1 MEAISDLPRAERIEL
16 APGYSVSRV
25 INGCWQLSDG
35 HALDAPIDFD
45 DVMHAFFELIDHGF
59 TTFDCGDIYTG
70 VEEFLGTLVARL
82 KRGEG
87 PVSAD
92 DIQIHTKY
100 VPDLD
105 ILADVTFKHTESII
119 DRSLRRLNR
128 DTLDLVQFHWW
139 DYNVPG
145 YVEVALDLLKLKE
158 KGKIR
163 NIGVT
168 NFDAP
173 HLKEIV
179 DAGVPIVSCQ
189 SQYSLFDRRPEFAL
203 SKYCEG
209 ANIKHVCYGTLAG
222 GLLAKRWEGVGAIK
236 PETRSQVKYLQVLE
250 DSVGYEGY
258 QKLLEL
264 LEKIASHYG
273 VGVSHIATKYILGR
287 PSVACTIVGVRN
299 SRHVADNC
307 KIFGFELS
315 PEDEAAITAFLDGY
329 PRLQG
334 DCYTLERESPR
345 YKSIIHMN
353 VNEEE
358 QGGNDAL
365 AGK

>member
-1 MEAISDLPRAERIEL
+1 MAR
-16 APGYSVSRV
+16 
-25 INGCWQLSDG
+25 
-35 HALDAPIDFD
+35 
-45 DVMHAFFELIDHGF
+45 DVMHAFFELIGHGF

-70 VEEFLGTLVARL
+70 GEEFLGTLVARL
-82 KRGEG
+82 KHGEG

-105 ILADVTFKHTESII
+105 ILANVTFKHTESII

-163 NIGVT
+163 NIGV
-168 NFDAP
+168 
-173 HLKEIV
+173 
-179 DAGVPIVSCQ
+179 
-189 SQYSLFDRRPEFAL
+189 
-203 SKYCEG
+203 
-209 ANIKHVCYGTLAG
+209 
-222 GLLAKRWEGVGAIK
+222 
-236 PETRSQVKYLQVLE
+236 
-250 DSVGYEGY
+250 
-258 QKLLEL
+258 
-264 LEKIASHYG
+264 
-273 VGVSHIATKYILGR
+273 SHIATKYILGR
-287 PSVACTIVGVRN
+287 PSVACAIVGMRN

-315 PEDEAAITAFLDGY
+315 PEDDAAITAFLDEY

-365 AGK
+365 TSE

>member
-1 MEAISDLPRAERIEL
+1 M
-16 APGYSVSRV
+16 
-25 INGCWQLSDG
+25 
-35 HALDAPIDFD
+35 
-45 DVMHAFFELIDHGF
+45 
-59 TTFDCGDIYTG
+59 
-70 VEEFLGTLVARL
+70 
-82 KRGEG
+82 
-87 PVSAD
+87 
-92 DIQIHTKY
+92 KY

-105 ILADVTFKHTESII
+105 ILADVTFNHTESII

-128 DTLDLVQFHWW
+128 DALDLVQFHWW

-189 SQYSLFDRRPEFAL
+189 SQYSLFDRRPELAL

-273 VGVSHIATKYILGR
+273 VSVSHIATKHILGR

-299 SRHVADNC
+299 SHHVADNC
-307 KIFGFELS
+307 KIFRIRAFARGRGGHHGVPQRIPAPSGRLLHARARK
-315 PEDEAAITAFLDGY
+315 PAIQEHH
-329 PRLQG
+329 PH
-334 DCYTLERESPR
+334 ERERGGTGRKRRLGQRVEATPTISPTCT
-345 YKSIIHMN
+345 
-353 VNEEE
+353 
-358 QGGNDAL
+358 
-365 AGK
+365 AGISSTFFTNSMTVSFCSGSSEPL

>member
-87 PVSAD
+87 PASAD

-105 ILADVTFKHTESII
+105 ILADVTFNHTESII

-128 DTLDLVQFHWW
+128 DALDLVQFHWW

-189 SQYSLFDRRPEFAL
+189 SQYSLFDRRP
-203 SKYCEG
+203 
-209 ANIKHVCYGTLAG
+209 
-222 GLLAKRWEGVGAIK
+222 
-236 PETRSQVKYLQVLE
+236 
-250 DSVGYEGY
+250 
-258 QKLLEL
+258 
-264 LEKIASHYG
+264 
-273 VGVSHIATKYILGR
+273 
-287 PSVACTIVGVRN
+287 
-299 SRHVADNC
+299 
-307 KIFGFELS
+307 
-315 PEDEAAITAFLDGY
+315 
-329 PRLQG
+329 
-334 DCYTLERESPR
+334 
-345 YKSIIHMN
+345 
-353 VNEEE
+353 
-358 QGGNDAL
+358 
-365 AGK
+365 